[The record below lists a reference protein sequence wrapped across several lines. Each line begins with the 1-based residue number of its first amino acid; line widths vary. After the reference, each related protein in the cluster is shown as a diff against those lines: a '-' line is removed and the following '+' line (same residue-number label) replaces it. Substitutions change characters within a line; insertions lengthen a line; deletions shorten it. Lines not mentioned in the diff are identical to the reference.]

1 MELIGTYLQIN
12 RERNAE
18 ECKRAGTWE
27 SKGLIINSQ
36 PLPILEKFMIT
47 IINSQHSN
55 QNLSTQGSMS
65 EGYIFYQSRQELTRS
80 PNHIANTYAQQT

>member
-55 QNLSTQGSMS
+55 QNLSTKD
-65 EGYIFYQSRQELTRS
+65 
-80 PNHIANTYAQQT
+80 P

>member
-27 SKGLIINSQ
+27 SKGLIINPQ
-36 PLPILEKFMIT
+36 PLP
-47 IINSQHSN
+47 HSRKVYDYYN
-55 QNLSTQGSMS
+55 QLTTFKSKSFNQGSMS
-65 EGYIFYQSRQELTRS
+65 EGYIFCQSRQELTPS